1 MDGIKKALVL
11 LIGAGMFTTAVTNPK
26 GVTAVANGLYKLT
39 AGNLATSMG
48 KTKIAA

>member
-1 MDGIKKALVL
+1 MNSVQKFLVL
-11 LIGAGMFTTAVTNPK
+11 LVGAGMFTTAVTNPK

-48 KTKIAA
+48 KTRIAG